1 MSLVTALVAGGLLG
15 VRHAVET
22 DHVAAV
28 AALVDSERTRPALV
42 GASWGVGHSLPVAA
56 VGLAFLL
63 LGVQFPDVVFT
74 VVEGVVGV
82 LLVVLGARLLVGEV
96 VALRHSHDDEP
107 DHRHVGIGSLLVGAV
122 HTHRTTGRGE
132 HHHGDGE
139 THEHPHVHG
148 DGHTHGDGHEHD
160 DAHTHGHTH
169 DHDDAAHASHDHG
182 HTDANDAAHDVTGHL
197 SLDRGGFAVGAV
209 HGLAGSGA
217 LVVALV
223 ATAPSLDNA
232 LAFLGGFSVLSVT
245 TMAVVSALWGRAL
258 DTRGRRLLVSVAGV
272 VGIAVGT
279 VLLAEVAGVASL
291 FGAM

>member
-1 MSLVTALVAGGLLG
+1 MSLVTALLAGGLLG

-28 AALVDSERTRPALV
+28 AALVDSNRKWPGLV
-42 GASWGVGHSLPVAA
+42 GVSWGVGHSLPVAV

-63 LGVQFPDVVFT
+63 LGIQFPDVVFT

-96 VALRHSHDDEP
+96 VALRHDHDGGP
-107 DHRHVGIGSLLVGAV
+107 DHRHFSVGSYLVGRA
-122 HTHRTTGRGE
+122 HTHRATGHDE
-132 HHHGDGE
+132 HHHSDEG
-139 THEHPHVHG
+139 HEHPHVHG
-148 DGHTHGDGHEHD
+148 DGHTHGDGHEH
-160 DAHTHGHTH
+160 THNDGHDQTV
-169 DHDDAAHASHDHG
+169 A
-182 HTDANDAAHDVTGHL
+182 TRL

-232 LAFLGGFSVLSVT
+232 LAFLGGFSVLSVA
-245 TMAVVSALWGRAL
+245 TMAAVSALWGRAL
-258 DTRGRRLLVSVAGV
+258 DTRGQHLLVTVAGV
-272 VGIAVGT
+272 VGIVVGA
-279 VLLAEVAGVASL
+279 VLLAEVVGVASL
-291 FGAM
+291 FGAVA

>member
-56 VGLAFLL
+56 VGLAFLI

-107 DHRHVGIGSLLVGAV
+107 DHRHVGVGSLLVGRV
-122 HTHRTTGRGE
+122 HTHRATGRDE
-132 HHHGDGE
+132 HRHGDGE
-139 THEHPHVHG
+139 AHEHPHVHG
-148 DGHTHGDGHEHD
+148 DGHTHEDGHAHG
-160 DAHTHGHTH
+160 DADGHGGTH
-169 DHDDAAHASHDHG
+169 DA
-182 HTDANDAAHDVTGHL
+182 TGDL

-232 LAFLGGFSVLSVT
+232 LAFLGGFSVLSVA

-272 VGIAVGT
+272 VGIVVGAL
-279 VLLAEVAGVASL
+279 LLAEVAGVASL

>member
-28 AALVDSERTRPALV
+28 AALVDSERKRPALV
-42 GASWGVGHSLPVAA
+42 GASWGVGHSIPVAV

-74 VVEGVVGV
+74 VVEGVVGF
-82 LLVVLGARLLVGEV
+82 LLVALGVRLLLGEI
-96 VALRHSHDDEP
+96 VALRHSHDEEA
-107 DHRHVGIGSLLVGAV
+107 DHGHLGVGSLLVGGA
-122 HTHRTTGRGE
+122 HTHRTTAPEE
-132 HHHGDGE
+132 HHHGDE
-139 THEHPHVHG
+139 SHEHPHVHG
-148 DGHTHGDGHEHD
+148 DGHTHGDDHGDAAVHD
-160 DAHTHGHTH
+160 HTHHE
-169 DHDDAAHASHDHG
+169 AAHR
-182 HTDANDAAHDVTGHL
+182 

-232 LAFLGGFSVLSVT
+232 LAFLGGFSVLSVA
-245 TMAVVSALWGRAL
+245 TMAAVSAVWGHAL
-258 DTRGRRLLVSVAGV
+258 DTWGRRLLVTAAGV
-272 VGIAVGT
+272 VGIVVGA

-291 FGAM
+291 FGAVPA